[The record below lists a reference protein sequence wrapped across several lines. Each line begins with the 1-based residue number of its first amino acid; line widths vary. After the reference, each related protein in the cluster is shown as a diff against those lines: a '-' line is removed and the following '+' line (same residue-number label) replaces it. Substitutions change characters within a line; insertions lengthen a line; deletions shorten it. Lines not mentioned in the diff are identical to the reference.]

1 MDQNLG
7 KRCGMTVSP
16 HLSGQLAPTGR
27 PYASPGHR
35 PGYGFPSPDAKP
47 QLAPT
52 GGPMPAQATGLG
64 YGFPSP
70 DAKPQRGGPCQPR
83 PLAWVTVSLPR
94 RQAPTGRSYASL
106 GHRPGLLNG
115 AALCQGYGYFPARP
129 SSIFSASFSS
139 RQNSASK
146 SFAGVGG
153 W

>member
-1 MDQNLG
+1 
-7 KRCGMTVSP
+7 
-16 HLSGQLAPTGR
+16 
-27 PYASPGHR
+27 
-35 PGYGFPSPDAKP
+35 
-47 QLAPT
+47 
-52 GGPMPAQATGLG
+52 MPAQATGLG
-64 YGFPSP
+64 YGFPFPRRQAPTGRPYASP
-70 DAKPQRGGPCQPR
+70 GHWPGLQFPF
-83 PLAWVTVSLPR
+83 PR

-115 AALCQGYGYFPARP
+115 AALCQGYGYSPARP